1 MVGVP
6 PHPPSNRFEVSGSQ
20 CFIDCLPSGPF
31 GLYAT
36 MLKCENTDLDAP
48 GDPNKPCAKS
58 MGIGQLGQA
67 LQAPAVAF
75 SSYMVNDG
83 ACRRNFR
90 RIA

>member
-1 MVGVP
+1 
-6 PHPPSNRFEVSGSQ
+6 
-20 CFIDCLPSGPF
+20 
-31 GLYAT
+31 

-48 GDPNKPCAKS
+48 GDRNKPCAKS

-75 SSYMVNDG
+75 PSHMVNDRAG
-83 ACRRNFR
+83 RRNFR